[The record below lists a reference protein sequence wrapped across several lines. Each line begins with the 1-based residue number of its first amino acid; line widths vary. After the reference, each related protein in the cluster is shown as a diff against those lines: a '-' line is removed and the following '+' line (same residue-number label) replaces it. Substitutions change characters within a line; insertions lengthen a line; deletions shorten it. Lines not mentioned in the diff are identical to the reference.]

1 VPSRPPGWG
10 PGLALRPHPGWP
22 QVRQDRLVLL
32 RGGDEHG
39 PRAIHGGPRMGGAC
53 VGMGVWVLSLLGPG
67 GGYRWGWT
75 VGVVVGVGSVPLGA

>member
-1 VPSRPPGWG
+1 
-10 PGLALRPHPGWP
+10 
-22 QVRQDRLVLL
+22 VRQDRLVLL